1 MSAVRAIRRLFVA
14 NRGEIAVRIIR
25 ACRALNVEAVVGVS
39 TADRESMG
47 ARLADRAVCIGPA
60 TANSSYLDMKAV
72 VSAALGSGCDA
83 VHPGY
88 GFLAERAAFARLC
101 VEHGLIFVG
110 PTADAIE
117 TIGDKLR
124 ARRVAA
130 ELGIPTLPG
139 SDQVQDA
146 RQALVFGE
154 RNAYP
159 FLFKA
164 SAGGGGR
171 GMRIVRAPVEVAD
184 AFDGASAEARAAFG
198 DPTLYIERYLERA
211 RHIEIQVI
219 ADAHGGAIHLGE
231 RDCSTQ
237 RRHQKLIEEAPS
249 PVLDEATRAR
259 MAQAALQLVRH
270 VGYRNAGTVEFIFD
284 LDTQAFY
291 FLEVNTRIQVEHPVT
306 EMVTGMDLVMEQIR
320 VAGGA
325 SLSLAQDDVRF
336 SGHAIECRINAE
348 DAMQDFR
355 PSPGHVTLWSQPAG
369 LGVRVD
375 THCHEGYFV
384 PPFYDSMIAKLIVH
398 ARDRALAIARMGEAL
413 AAFRIDGIRTTVP
426 FHRAVMAHADFQ
438 QSRVTTRWVETQ
450 FMPHANFAGEKA

>member
-1 MSAVRAIRRLFVA
+1 
-14 NRGEIAVRIIR
+14 
-25 ACRALNVEAVVGVS
+25 
-39 TADRESMG
+39 
-47 ARLADRAVCIGPA
+47 
-60 TANSSYLDMKAV
+60 
-72 VSAALGSGCDA
+72 
-83 VHPGY
+83 
-88 GFLAERAAFARLC
+88 
-101 VEHGLIFVG
+101 
-110 PTADAIE
+110 
-117 TIGDKLR
+117 
-124 ARRVAA
+124 
-130 ELGIPTLPG
+130 
-139 SDQVQDA
+139 
-146 RQALVFGE
+146 
-154 RNAYP
+154 
-159 FLFKA
+159 
-164 SAGGGGR
+164 
-171 GMRIVRAPVEVAD
+171 
-184 AFDGASAEARAAFG
+184 
-198 DPTLYIERYLERA
+198 
-211 RHIEIQVI
+211 
-219 ADAHGGAIHLGE
+219 
-231 RDCSTQ
+231 
-237 RRHQKLIEEAPS
+237 
-249 PVLDEATRAR
+249 